1 MKEYKIV
8 KPESMWAYKDATIE
22 EIFNQHASQGWRVIS
37 VGYGGSGNLLKAV
50 LDSNKNQIE
59 RYNNIM
65 SALTNLQ
72 EALNRL
78 TTATDTAVTVLNTP
92 HPSEEA
98 IQAAADLVNAQA
110 TRLESAS
117 DSDPATIA

>member
-1 MKEYKIV
+1 M
-8 KPESMWAYKDATIE
+8 SMITK
-22 EIFNQHASQGWRVIS
+22 FFKS
-37 VGYGGSGNLLKAV
+37 VFGKSDNNECYDRILLKAV
-50 LDSNKNQIE
+50 LDSNKQQIE

-72 EALNRL
+72 DALNRL
-78 TTATDTAVTVLNTP
+78 TAATDSAVTVLNTP

-110 TRLESAS
+110 IRLEAAS
-117 DSDPATIA
+117 DSDPATVA

>member
-1 MKEYKIV
+1 MINKF
-8 KPESMWAYKDATIE
+8 
-22 EIFNQHASQGWRVIS
+22 FNS
-37 VGYGGSGNLLKAV
+37 VFGKGDNNECYDRILLKAV
-50 LDSNKNQIE
+50 LDSNKHQIE

-65 SALTNLQ
+65 SALINLQ
-72 EALNRL
+72 ESLNRL

-110 TRLESAS
+110 TRLEAAS
-117 DSDPATIA
+117 DTDPTTVA

>member
-1 MKEYKIV
+1 MNMINKF
-8 KPESMWAYKDATIE
+8 
-22 EIFNQHASQGWRVIS
+22 FNS
-37 VGYGGSGNLLKAV
+37 VFGKGDNNECYDRILLKAV
-50 LDSNKNQIE
+50 LDSNKQQIE

-72 EALNRL
+72 DALNRL
-78 TTATDTAVTVLNTP
+78 TAATDSAVTVLNTP

-110 TRLESAS
+110 TRLEAAS
-117 DSDPATIA
+117 DSDPSTVA

>member
-1 MKEYKIV
+1 MITKFFK
-8 KPESMWAYKDATIE
+8 
-22 EIFNQHASQGWRVIS
+22 S
-37 VGYGGSGNLLKAV
+37 VFGKSDNNECYDRILLRAV
-50 LDSNKNQIE
+50 LDSNKQQIE

-72 EALNRL
+72 DALNRL

-110 TRLESAS
+110 TRLEAAS
-117 DSDPATIA
+117 DSDPSTVA

>member
-1 MKEYKIV
+1 MINKFFK
-8 KPESMWAYKDATIE
+8 
-22 EIFNQHASQGWRVIS
+22 S
-37 VGYGGSGNLLKAV
+37 VFGKGDNNECYDHLLLRAV
-50 LDSNKNQIE
+50 LDSNKQQIE

-110 TRLESAS
+110 TRLEAAS
-117 DSDPATIA
+117 DSDPSTVA

>member
-1 MKEYKIV
+1 
-8 KPESMWAYKDATIE
+8 
-22 EIFNQHASQGWRVIS
+22 
-37 VGYGGSGNLLKAV
+37 LKAV
-50 LDSNKNQIE
+50 LDSNKQQIE

-117 DSDPATIA
+117 DSDPSTVA

>member
-1 MKEYKIV
+1 MITKFFK
-8 KPESMWAYKDATIE
+8 
-22 EIFNQHASQGWRVIS
+22 S
-37 VGYGGSGNLLKAV
+37 VFGKSDNNECYNHILLKAV
-50 LDSNKNQIE
+50 LDSNKQQIE

-72 EALNRL
+72 DALNRL
-78 TTATDTAVTVLNTP
+78 TAATDSAVTVLNTP

-110 TRLESAS
+110 IRLEAAS
-117 DSDPATIA
+117 DSDPTTVA

>member
-1 MKEYKIV
+1 M
-8 KPESMWAYKDATIE
+8 SMINKFFKAVVDKFSCDGCHNNE
-22 EIFNQHASQGWRVIS
+22 
-37 VGYGGSGNLLKAV
+37 LLKAV
-50 LDSNKNQIE
+50 LDSNKEQIE

-72 EALNRL
+72 DALNRL
-78 TTATDTAVTVLNTP
+78 TAATDSAVTVLNTP

-110 TRLESAS
+110 TRLEAAS
-117 DSDPATIA
+117 DSDPSTVA

>member
-1 MKEYKIV
+1 MNMINKFFK
-8 KPESMWAYKDATIE
+8 
-22 EIFNQHASQGWRVIS
+22 S
-37 VGYGGSGNLLKAV
+37 VFGKGDNNACYDHLLLRAV
-50 LDSNKNQIE
+50 LDSNKQQIE

-117 DSDPATIA
+117 DSDPATVA

>member
-1 MKEYKIV
+1 MITKFFK
-8 KPESMWAYKDATIE
+8 
-22 EIFNQHASQGWRVIS
+22 S
-37 VGYGGSGNLLKAV
+37 VFGKSDNNECYDRILLKAV
-50 LDSNKNQIE
+50 LDSNKQQIE

-72 EALNRL
+72 DALNRL
-78 TTATDTAVTVLNTP
+78 TAATDSAVTVLNTP

-110 TRLESAS
+110 IRLEAAS
-117 DSDPATIA
+117 DSDPATVA

>member
-1 MKEYKIV
+1 MINKFFK
-8 KPESMWAYKDATIE
+8 
-22 EIFNQHASQGWRVIS
+22 S
-37 VGYGGSGNLLKAV
+37 VFGKGDNNECYDHLLLRAV
-50 LDSNKNQIE
+50 LDSNKQQIE

-110 TRLESAS
+110 TRLEAAS
-117 DSDPATIA
+117 DSDPATVA

>member
-1 MKEYKIV
+1 MITKFFK
-8 KPESMWAYKDATIE
+8 
-22 EIFNQHASQGWRVIS
+22 S
-37 VGYGGSGNLLKAV
+37 VFGKSDNNECYDRILLRAV
-50 LDSNKNQIE
+50 LDSNKQQIE

-72 EALNRL
+72 DALNRL
-78 TTATDTAVTVLNTP
+78 TAATDSAVTVLNTP

-110 TRLESAS
+110 TRLEAAS
-117 DSDPATIA
+117 DSDPSTVA

>member
-1 MKEYKIV
+1 MSMITKFFKSVFYKSDNNECYDRI
-8 KPESMWAYKDATIE
+8 
-22 EIFNQHASQGWRVIS
+22 
-37 VGYGGSGNLLKAV
+37 LLKAV
-50 LDSNKNQIE
+50 LDSNKQQIE

-72 EALNRL
+72 DALNRL
-78 TTATDTAVTVLNTP
+78 TAATDSAVTVLNTP

-110 TRLESAS
+110 TRLEAAS
-117 DSDPATIA
+117 DSDPATVA